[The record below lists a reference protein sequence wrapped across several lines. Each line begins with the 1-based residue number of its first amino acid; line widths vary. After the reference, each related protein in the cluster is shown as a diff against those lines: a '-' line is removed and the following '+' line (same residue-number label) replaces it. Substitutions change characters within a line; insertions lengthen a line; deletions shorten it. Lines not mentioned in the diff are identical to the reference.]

1 MSVTPDL
8 VVFLIGH
15 GLGWW
20 LGFRLPHL
28 VPRASG
34 RRPPVSVIIP
44 ARDEETNVAECVV
57 ALHRSTL
64 DEVIVVDDHSRD
76 ATAQRAASAGAT
88 VVHAPPLAAG
98 WLGKPAACWHGA
110 SLARHDVL
118 VFVDADVR
126 LGEGA
131 LDTLARRV
139 VDHPERLQSVQPWHR
154 FGAVGEHAALP
165 FNVLA
170 TMSARSVRGGRSLA
184 FGPVLA
190 CDRARYVDL
199 GGHAD
204 ERVRGAV
211 VEDVAIG
218 ELFGEVD
225 SFLGSRHG
233 VTFQMYP
240 EGLGAVI
247 RGFTRSVTAAIGHTD
262 RLVAIAVVAWCASL
276 VGGPL
281 VWAWAYPLGAVQF
294 YVVARRSGSASIV
307 DAVLHPL
314 HVLVATVVILRGAA
328 LRLLRREQ
336 LWRGRRVPSR

>member
-1 MSVTPDL
+1 
-8 VVFLIGH
+8 
-15 GLGWW
+15 
-20 LGFRLPHL
+20 
-28 VPRASG
+28 
-34 RRPPVSVIIP
+34 
-44 ARDEETNVAECVV
+44 
-57 ALHRSTL
+57 
-64 DEVIVVDDHSRD
+64 
-76 ATAQRAASAGAT
+76 
-88 VVHAPPLAAG
+88 
-98 WLGKPAACWHGA
+98 
-110 SLARHDVL
+110 
-118 VFVDADVR
+118 
-126 LGEGA
+126 
-131 LDTLARRV
+131 
-139 VDHPERLQSVQPWHR
+139 
-154 FGAVGEHAALP
+154 
-165 FNVLA
+165 VLA

-225 SFLGSRHG
+225 SFVGSRHG
-233 VTFQMYP
+233 VTFRMYP

-262 RLVAIAVVAWCASL
+262 PFVAIAVVAWCASL

-281 VWAWAYPLGAVQF
+281 VWAWAYPLGAAQF
-294 YVVARRSGSASIV
+294 YVVARRSGSASVV

-314 HVLVATVVILRGAA
+314 HVLVATVVILRGVV
-328 LRLLRREQ
+328 LRLLRREL